1 MRMIKTLKR
10 YKFWLSAVSLKF
22 GVISMGRRFFQ
33 GSCRVN
39 HPTMRLALS
48 AVVLNQGS
56 AARYHRLPVAST
68 SRPSLRIPVSS
79 ALIEF
84 VDQGKDLPLLTSM
97 TLCWRDEA
105 DSAVSVFVVLPMDK
119 ITHPASC
126 SSQGL
131 EALGRPLRA
140 VLQCAEKRLRVWI
153 VIIDTRPAAGRCY
166 AHLDLEQAGTFGHS
180 FEFHFC
186 RSTLG
191 RVFGIGHHLTSFG
204 TGSFAPGIR
213 RHFSNALAPSDFGHR
228 QVEWRPQHLEQFG
241 FALRGIVRHNGSL
254 FAPGV

>member
-1 MRMIKTLKR
+1 MIKTLKR

-39 HPTMRLALS
+39 HPTMRLASS
-48 AVVLNQGS
+48 AVVLDQGS

-79 ALIEF
+79 
-84 VDQGKDLPLLTSM
+84 
-97 TLCWRDEA
+97 
-105 DSAVSVFVVLPMDK
+105 
-119 ITHPASC
+119 
-126 SSQGL
+126 
-131 EALGRPLRA
+131 
-140 VLQCAEKRLRVWI
+140 
-153 VIIDTRPAAGRCY
+153 
-166 AHLDLEQAGTFGHS
+166 

-186 RSTLG
+186 RPTLG

-228 QVEWRPQHLEQFG
+228 QVEWRTQHLEQFG